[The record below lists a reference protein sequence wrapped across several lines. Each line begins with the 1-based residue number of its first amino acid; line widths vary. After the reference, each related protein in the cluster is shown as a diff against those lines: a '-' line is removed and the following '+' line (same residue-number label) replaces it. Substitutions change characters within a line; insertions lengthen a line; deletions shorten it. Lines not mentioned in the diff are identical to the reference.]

1 MKGYIDNEE
10 ETANALRLH
19 SDGLIWLHTG
29 DIGVIDGD
37 GFIYF
42 KQRLKRLIVSSGYN
56 IYPAQLENVF
66 DAHEKVQMSCAIG
79 VPDSYKMHK
88 VKMFIMPAAGVEPNE
103 ETKKELLDYA
113 RKNIAKYAL
122 PYDIEF
128 RDQLP
133 KTLVGKVAYRELEE
147 EELKKLKFEERP
159 AIVNAI
165 SEARAL
171 GDLSENAEYHYAKDK
186 QGFIEGRIR
195 ELESKLSRAEVID
208 ITKLGGTSVKFGCT
222 VTICD
227 ESNDE
232 EVTYKIVGIDEA
244 DVKKNLLSVGAPLAR
259 AMIGKE
265 AGDEIKLNTPS
276 GMKQYEILEVKYI

>member
-1 MKGYIDNEE
+1 MQHVCGPQGFRISKKHIYENLLREE
-10 ETANALRLH
+10 
-19 SDGLIWLHTG
+19 GIM
-29 DIGVIDGD
+29 
-37 GFIYF
+37 
-42 KQRLKRLIVSSGYN
+42 
-56 IYPAQLENVF
+56 
-66 DAHEKVQMSCAIG
+66 EKVYMTPRG
-79 VPDSYKMHK
+79 YK
-88 VKMFIMPAAGVEPNE
+88 I
-103 ETKKELLDYA
+103 L
-113 RKNIAKYAL
+113 
-122 PYDIEF
+122 
-128 RDQLP
+128 
-133 KTLVGKVAYRELEE
+133 E